1 MEDAADSV
9 GMLFA
14 TAGTWIFF
22 FLLGKQAFPNYFYL
36 VSFTLLLA
44 VAASPGAADDS
55 TGRGTE

>member
-1 MEDAADSV
+1 
-9 GMLFA
+9 MLFA